1 MHKLIKEISA
11 IVSQYGVDIVT
22 EERFVNIMKDLHPDR
37 DHPEKFDILKA
48 IVDEGVSSIMLSTCN
63 AKTAK
68 SFITN
73 QAKSLSQKYGYNI
86 QNFTQE
92 LSCLCIG
99 CNCITIDDYN
109 RLFNPQTPKPTP
121 TKPQPTKPKKKRR
134 ISNIIYM
141 VLGYLGFFVTPII
154 MLLHH
159 SGRSLFL
166 TLLIVWAVQAITII
180 PCALGLYKSRP
191 NYLYGGLFCGLM
203 LTLAAYV
210 FFGSFEY
217 DKELMEFCGIDH
229 DYNSPFILTVLFAFI
244 LYFGGAGFGS
254 EIAGID
260 TSDVWGSLGGGGSFD
275 DFKPIWQ
282 SLSNFRFIIGML
294 ISILVCAL
302 LYYTI
307 HTFPISYSFINNSV
321 IKITENR
328 GQKNVELS
336 FMDFKLGSSIDSC
349 ISVIAKSP
357 RYFYSNEDQFN
368 YQESYTESK
377 EVSHNLCVQG
387 FYYSTFIDSV
397 IVIGSELDN
406 SRILIKLY
414 SNKNKVFAIEYLT
427 HQNPNILKESYKTKY
442 ERYEL
447 FPNMAK
453 DYLFKNRVSYYNYDD
468 RYYWI
473 YKNCLIELSVD
484 EWHGMGKCQDV
495 VYLSRQFEP
504 ILEQEANDRIIRE
517 EKQEKKQKMIEEQKK
532 QEARKREE
540 EELKELED
548 AHQKAIDE
556 I

>member
-109 RLFNPQTPKPTP
+109 RLFNPQKPKPTP

-203 LTLAAYV
+203 LSLAVYV

-427 HQNPNILKESYKTKY
+427 HQNPSILKESYKTKY
-442 ERYEL
+442 
-447 FPNMAK
+447 
-453 DYLFKNRVSYYNYDD
+453 
-468 RYYWI
+468 
-473 YKNCLIELSVD
+473 
-484 EWHGMGKCQDV
+484 GMGKCQDV